1 MSKNRQV
8 KFILEKKS
16 ETYSGP
22 LNIYE
27 EHFYKIINGFSTLT
41 LLVPFSQNGQTHS
54 NNSLAISQ
62 QIVWVCL
69 TILWDCRLKG

>member
-27 EHFYKIINGFSTLT
+27 EHFYKIINGF
-41 LLVPFSQNGQTHS
+41 
-54 NNSLAISQ
+54 
-62 QIVWVCL
+62 
-69 TILWDCRLKG
+69 